1 LVKIRANH
9 KKKLAKLIHPIEAIL
24 SKKIAVSFKV
34 PGMNRK
40 INMKLHKAK
49 QPKKAAQTLFS
60 KALEFL
66 LSR

>member
-9 KKKLAKLIHPIEAIL
+9 KKKLAKLIHPTEAIL
-24 SKKIAVSFKV
+24 SKNMAVSFKV

-40 INMKLHKAK
+40 INMKLYKAK
-49 QPKKAAQTLFS
+49 QHRKAAQTLLS

-66 LSR
+66 LNR